1 MFLLHCLAV
10 LTVAFWL
17 CAAVGELVLRS
28 PEERT
33 LAPGV
38 RAGFGFVIALAWFS
52 AAWQF
57 VSIPWAWLGGVAL
70 LALHAASGERPSLA
84 TWRPYARAYA
94 VFLGIAAVF
103 FLPML
108 MSWTFG
114 PFTEGGGDISIYADT
129 AKYLVDHGLTERGLA
144 APDLSS
150 AKMNPPLAD
159 YSVYRILAAGT
170 MSSYLYTPY
179 AMLSFLGGATNYAVF
194 HGVQCLAYAFL
205 IVACWDF
212 FARHGRA
219 VALLGTGCV
228 AASHALVSVFYNT
241 YSAQAIAL
249 ACCALLLAAIP
260 RIRLVSW
267 AGMRTYGCVLVFI
280 WVTYVHY
287 LGVLLPIVLAAL
299 GPFARGGAWRP
310 RRLALASGAAFFA
323 LLASLA
329 VAGAMKSWEIAK
341 VLLAAALATGAPGAV
356 NPYMGES
363 VPMFGAKWL
372 GFAFGI
378 VSQQHV
384 WPLAYELG
392 VVTLA
397 MHVAIAAGI
406 ACIVL
411 GVFAT
416 VVAARAGALS
426 DARRDVAIYALSIIA
441 VAAHLY
447 LARTSLYNQAKGAQN
462 VLLLVYVVMVL
473 PIAFAA
479 RIHGAWRRALV
490 VTVVAFAVLLLPARA
505 SFLLRFA
512 GGFDRTSILEPSFYE
527 EARRIRDTDPWALVL
542 VEPRVSSDLYAANQ
556 PFFDGGRMLP
566 TRHIVLK
573 LSDPVAGPYG
583 RTATMPELIGPAELP
598 HLWMLHPV
606 REPKW
611 KTLTALPYV
620 SRFLP
625 RPPYETTWK
634 AERLA
639 DAGHATAILSG
650 DHYERVSERTRAT
663 AAPPGF
669 ATFRNGAV
677 SVFVPANTA
686 ATVEIE
692 ARPAAAVEHGADAKI
707 SLAGDALKAEYALA
721 AAPGPHFHVVARCRE
736 ECRMRVRLDGRDIE

>member
-1 MFLLHCLAV
+1 MFLLHCLAIFTAV
-10 LTVAFWL
+10 YWMSALVA
-17 CAAVGELVLRS
+17 EIVLRS
-28 PEERT
+28 APERA

-38 RAGFGFVIALAWFS
+38 RAGFGFVITLAWFS

-57 VSIPWAWLGGVAL
+57 VPIPWAWAGGVAL

-84 TWRPYARAYA
+84 AWRPHARAYA

-108 MSWTFG
+108 VSWTFG
-114 PFTEGGGDISIYADT
+114 PFTEGGGDISIYTDT
-129 AKYLVDHGLTERGLA
+129 AKYLVDHGLTERGLPS
-144 APDLSS
+144 PDLLS
-150 AKMNPPLAD
+150 ANMNPPLAD

-170 MSSYLYTPY
+170 MSAYLYTPY

-205 IVACWDF
+205 IAACWDF
-212 FARHGRA
+212 FARHGRT

-267 AGMRTYGCVLVFI
+267 AGMKTYGCVLVLT

-299 GPFARGGAWRP
+299 GPLARGGAWRP

-323 LLASLA
+323 LLGSLA
-329 VAGAMKSWEIAK
+329 VAGAMKSWEIAR
-341 VLLAAALATGAPGAV
+341 VLLAAALASGAPGAV

-397 MHVAIAAGI
+397 MHIAIAAGI

-411 GVFAT
+411 GFFAT
-416 VVAARAGALS
+416 VVAAGSGALR
-426 DARRDVAIYALSIIA
+426 DARRDVAVYALSLLAI
-441 VAAHLY
+441 AAHLY

-462 VLLLVYVVMVL
+462 VLLLVYAVMVL
-473 PIAFAA
+473 PVAFAA

-490 VTVVAFAVLLLPARA
+490 AIVVVFAVLLLPARA

-527 EARRIRDTDPWALVL
+527 EARRIRDTDPRALVL

-583 RTATMPELIGPAELP
+583 RTATMPELIGEPDLP
-598 HLWMLHPV
+598 HLWMLRPV

-611 KTLTALPYV
+611 KCLMSLPYV
-620 SRFLP
+620 SGYLP
-625 RPPYETTWK
+625 RPSHETTWK

-639 DAGHATAILSG
+639 DARHATVILSG
-650 DHYERVSERTRAT
+650 DHYERVSERTRGT
-663 AAPPGF
+663 AAPPGY
-669 ATFRNGAV
+669 TTLRNAAV

-686 ATVEIE
+686 ATVEID
-692 ARPAAAVEHGADAKI
+692 ARPGRAVEPGADAKI
-707 SLAGDALKAEYALA
+707 ADAGDALKAEYAFA

-736 ECRMRVRLDGRDIE
+736 ECRMRVRLDGRDLE